1 MQHQKLES
9 RSGYTD
15 AVRNGDKARREAS
28 SLIKLFA
35 SDLDGTL
42 FNALH
47 EVDGT
52 IRAALDRTLR
62 AGRHVALAT
71 GRCVRSTAD
80 LGFGSLPLD
89 VVCANGALILGPR
102 GQLLRHA
109 PLDPATLEELLSC
122 FPTVCA
128 SCIAL
133 DGTYVRG
140 SQEQLASGYLMPR
153 GLVGVLIKRRMQR
166 NAQSGEFH
174 FDRTASDILRKDVCK
189 VNVREKDPG
198 LRRELDAFVADHAN
212 TITNASFDGDLFEL
226 TDASVNKGSAVAWLA
241 RHLDVGEDEVAV
253 YGDGGNDLA
262 MLSRFEHAY
271 ATRGASDE
279 AKRAA
284 GSVLG
289 SCAFHA
295 VPRHLLRTVRRE
307 GPLE

>member
-1 MQHQKLES
+1 M
-9 RSGYTD
+9 
-15 AVRNGDKARREAS
+15 S
-28 SLIKLFA
+28 SLIRLFA

-42 FNALH
+42 FNAMH
-47 EVDGT
+47 EADAA
-52 IRAALDRTLR
+52 IRTALDRTLQS
-62 AGRHVALAT
+62 GRHVALAT
-71 GRCVRSTAD
+71 GRCVRSTSD
-80 LGFGSLPLD
+80 LGFGALPLD

-102 GQLLRHA
+102 GQLLRHV
-109 PLDPATLEELLSC
+109 PLDPATLEELLDS

-128 SCIAL
+128 SCVAL

-140 SQEQLASGYLMPR
+140 SREQLASGYLQPR
-153 GLVGVLIKRRMQR
+153 GIVGALIKRRMR
-166 NAQSGEFH
+166 HNAQGDEFR
-174 FDRTASDILRKDVCK
+174 FDQASSDVLRRDVCK

-198 LRRELDAFVADHAN
+198 LRRELDAFVAEHAD

-241 RHLDVGEDEVAV
+241 RHLDIGENEVAV

-262 MLSRFEHAY
+262 MLLRFEHAY

-307 GPLE
+307 GPLG